1 MGRDVDTHIRVSEE
15 NWSRLNRRKS
25 PGDSF
30 NDVIGELLDAAE
42 DGELSGNDSGVQSM
56 LAD

>member
-42 DGELSGNDSGVQSM
+42 ERRAVEK
-56 LAD
+56 

>member
-30 NDVIGELLDAAE
+30 NDVIGELLDAVEERRAV
-42 DGELSGNDSGVQSM
+42 GK
-56 LAD
+56 